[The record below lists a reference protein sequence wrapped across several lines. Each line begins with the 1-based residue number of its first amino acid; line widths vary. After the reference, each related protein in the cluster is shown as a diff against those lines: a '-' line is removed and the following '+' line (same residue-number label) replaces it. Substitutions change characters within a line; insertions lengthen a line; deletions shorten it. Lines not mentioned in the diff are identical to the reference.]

1 MNPIGSEG
9 EAPMSTTRNPGRKIP
24 ETLTFSQRESIHMLG
39 IALRKLYK
47 SYLKEP
53 PPERF
58 LPLIAKLNDVDR
70 RSFLANDA

>member
-1 MNPIGSEG
+1 MSEINNRG
-9 EAPMSTTRNPGRKIP
+9 RSFPMA
-24 ETLTFSQRESIHMLG
+24 LTFSQRESIRVLG

-58 LPLIAKLNDVDR
+58 LPLIAKLDDADR
-70 RSFLANDA
+70 RSFSANDA